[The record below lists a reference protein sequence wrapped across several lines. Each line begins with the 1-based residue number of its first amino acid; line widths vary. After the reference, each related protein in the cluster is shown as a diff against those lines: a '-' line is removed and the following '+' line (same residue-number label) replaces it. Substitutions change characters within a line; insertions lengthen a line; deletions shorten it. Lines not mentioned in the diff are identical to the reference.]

1 MGTYS
6 GEITNKFNRTYIYLN
21 PDPLR
26 GPFVERLSNLVPVGL
41 IPGTIHNLYAIP
53 PIVSTKTSTTAHLTF
68 SIKAIPKW
76 IYEPAS
82 AKSQKEIANNLINHS
97 LFKSEVGIRN
107 VSQITA
113 TPPVSS
119 TQIGSDAT
127 VYFNITQLPDIDS
140 PRTKR
145 GMKVVLNL
153 PYNSR
158 SITAITASAPLEAI
172 TTGNVANVSFDIT
185 SLPSA

>member
-6 GEITNKFNRTYIYLN
+6 GEISNKFNSTYSYLN
-21 PDPLR
+21 PDRFR
-26 GPFVERLSNLVPVGL
+26 GPFVERLNNLVPVGFK
-41 IPGTIHNLYAIP
+41 PGTIHNVYGIP
-53 PIVSTKTSTTAHLTF
+53 PIVSTKTSTTVQLSF

-97 LFKSEVGIRN
+97 LFKSEKGIRN
-107 VSQITA
+107 VKQITG
-113 TPPVSS
+113 TPPIYSV
-119 TQIGSDAT
+119 QIDNDAT
-127 VYFNITQLPDIDS
+127 VFFNITELPDIDS

-172 TTGNVANVSFDIT
+172 TTGNVANVSFDMT
-185 SLPSA
+185 SLPPA